1 MTDGITSSFRLS
13 QETYEVCIILT
24 EKEIRILKQLFP
36 NMDIETAIHELIRAA
51 YYSTIR

>member
-1 MTDGITSSFRLS
+1 MTDGISSSFHIS

-24 EKEIRILKQLFP
+24 EKEVRILKMLYP
-36 NMDIETAIHELIRAA
+36 KMDIETAIHELIKAA